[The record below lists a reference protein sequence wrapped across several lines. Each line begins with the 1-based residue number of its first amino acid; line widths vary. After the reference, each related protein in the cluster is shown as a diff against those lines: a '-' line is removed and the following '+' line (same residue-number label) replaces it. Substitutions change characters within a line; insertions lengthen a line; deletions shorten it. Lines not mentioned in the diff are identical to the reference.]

1 MFFKQRKQ
9 LEEVVGKKEENVDA
23 ERNIQVRIDNYSDE
37 TEDESSDKSSD
48 FEIEKIEETMED
60 VLQYEDEESTN
71 QENISEKNGFSDSQM
86 KSHWEESH
94 PVYLKDYQLTAF
106 NAQYYLDEMPSN
118 LGESNEWI
126 NAMKEEL
133 QCINQN
139 KTWSLV

>member
-86 KSHWEESH
+86 KSH
-94 PVYLKDYQLTAF
+94 
-106 NAQYYLDEMPSN
+106 
-118 LGESNEWI
+118 
-126 NAMKEEL
+126 
-133 QCINQN
+133 
-139 KTWSLV
+139 